1 MDSLGPEDGNQPRS
15 EKAKQTT
22 PISQDDEDSS
32 RTALLGHGARHQQ
45 PKARLLPLVLSVIV
59 VSFGCFI
66 HGSSVVFG
74 GIAVVGLEASTE
86 LGFDWDKT
94 HDSAWLVGIASI
106 GMIIGSLVAAPISNK
121 IGRKITCIVG
131 IGVIFS
137 LAYTVFIFPVNIG
150 LLYIARLMM
159 GVGLGVSQSISTIY
173 IAEVATLDTRAS
185 LAVIPAMT
193 GCLGVVSC
201 QVLAKF
207 LNYKQLAA
215 VYACLSLPFI
225 LLVCFIPES
234 PVYLVSRN
242 KLQETHKVLRRL
254 RGPGWDVA
262 KEAMEIKRNIEG
274 EDETARPSLT
284 REFLKREVVKPLI
297 IAFSLMFFFQTSG
310 INLMLTYAPTV
321 FDRVT
326 DIDEFTANIFLGC
339 ALFASN
345 ILTLVVASRCPRRI
359 MLLVSSLGCALTLCV
374 MGVSFELKGREEDC
388 RNSSSLSSLNA
399 TQIYQ
404 DCSYSLDWLPVLNAM
419 IFIFV
424 FNLGYGSMVWMTVV
438 EILPA
443 HVRNLTN
450 GLTVGWVGFLSF
462 ITTFTFPYLQ
472 DSSLA
477 YWLYSAISFLGFLF
491 IAIFVPETR
500 GKTDQE
506 IKQYFAN
513 RKEDAEKTDA

>member
-1 MDSLGPEDGNQPRS
+1 
-15 EKAKQTT
+15 
-22 PISQDDEDSS
+22 
-32 RTALLGHGARHQQ
+32 
-45 PKARLLPLVLSVIV
+45 
-59 VSFGCFI
+59 
-66 HGSSVVFG
+66 
-74 GIAVVGLEASTE
+74 
-86 LGFDWDKT
+86 
-94 HDSAWLVGIASI
+94 
-106 GMIIGSLVAAPISNK
+106 MILGSLVAAPISNK

-131 IGVIFS
+131 IGVIFA

-150 LLYIARLMM
+150 LLYISRLMM

-207 LNYKQLAA
+207 LDYKELAA
-215 VYACLSLPFI
+215 VYAILSLPFI
-225 LLVCFIPES
+225 LLVCLIPES

-242 KLQETHKVLRRL
+242 KLEETHKVLRRL
-254 RGPGWDVA
+254 RGPAWDVA

-274 EDETARPSLT
+274 EDETVRPSLT
-284 REFLKREVVKPLI
+284 REFLKIEVVKPLI

-359 MLLVSSLGCALTLCV
+359 MLLVSSLGCSLTLCV

-388 RNSSSLSSLNA
+388 RNSSSLLSPDLNT

-404 DCSYSLDWLPVLNAM
+404 DCSYHLDWLPVLNSM

-443 HVRNLTN
+443 QVRNLTN
-450 GLTVGWVGFLSF
+450 G
-462 ITTFTFPYLQ
+462 
-472 DSSLA
+472 
-477 YWLYSAISFLGFLF
+477 
-491 IAIFVPETR
+491 
-500 GKTDQE
+500 
-506 IKQYFAN
+506 
-513 RKEDAEKTDA
+513 